1 MSENKGNLR
10 MEKITKVFGPV
21 TAVKDVTLCTWP
33 GKVHALCGENGAGKS
48 TLMKILAGVYRP
60 DNGKMFIDEKEMNFT
75 HPGQALDAGISI
87 LYQELDLAEH
97 LTVYENIFL
106 GREIKSL
113 IPFVIDRK
121 AMIEQTQKLCEQY
134 GFDIDPTDQISNLTT
149 GQCQIV
155 ELLKALMRNANI
167 IVMDEPTSS
176 LSEEEA
182 KRLFEIIRELRQK
195 NLTIIYISHRMQE
208 VKLLADQITVLRD
221 GEVVGSGP
229 SSEMDIQKVIRLMVG
244 RELKEY
250 YPKRK
255 PQIGSVFFEAVQL
268 ASGEG
273 ISGISFNVRRGE
285 IVGIAGLVG
294 SGRTEVARAIF
305 GIKPLTAGLIKING
319 KTVKIKKPSDA
330 VRNRMAFLTEDRKRT
345 GLCLNLPCSW
355 NMTLPNYRTIGM
367 KTLLN
372 LRREEQLCQT
382 YGEKVSVRWM
392 QAGSPVNS
400 LSGGNQ
406 QKLLIGRW
414 LMADSDFI
422 IFDEPTRGIDI
433 GAKKEV
439 FILLNELAG
448 QGKAILIISSELP
461 ELFGICDRILV
472 MRRGRIAGDLETS
485 KTTPEKI
492 MHLAAVEQ

>member
-1 MSENKGNLR
+1 
-10 MEKITKVFGPV
+10 
-21 TAVKDVTLCTWP
+21 
-33 GKVHALCGENGAGKS
+33 
-48 TLMKILAGVYRP
+48 
-60 DNGKMFIDEKEMNFT
+60 
-75 HPGQALDAGISI
+75 
-87 LYQELDLAEH
+87 
-97 LTVYENIFL
+97 
-106 GREIKSL
+106 
-113 IPFVIDRK
+113 
-121 AMIEQTQKLCEQY
+121 
-134 GFDIDPTDQISNLTT
+134 
-149 GQCQIV
+149 
-155 ELLKALMRNANI
+155 
-167 IVMDEPTSS
+167 
-176 LSEEEA
+176 
-182 KRLFEIIRELRQK
+182 
-195 NLTIIYISHRMQE
+195 
-208 VKLLADQITVLRD
+208 
-221 GEVVGSGP
+221 
-229 SSEMDIQKVIRLMVG
+229 
-244 RELKEY
+244 
-250 YPKRK
+250 
-255 PQIGSVFFEAVQL
+255 
-268 ASGEG
+268 
-273 ISGISFNVRRGE
+273 
-285 IVGIAGLVG
+285 
-294 SGRTEVARAIF
+294 
-305 GIKPLTAGLIKING
+305 
-319 KTVKIKKPSDA
+319 
-330 VRNRMAFLTEDRKRT
+330 MAFLTEDRKRT

-472 MRRGRIAGDLETS
+472 MRRGRIAGDLETT